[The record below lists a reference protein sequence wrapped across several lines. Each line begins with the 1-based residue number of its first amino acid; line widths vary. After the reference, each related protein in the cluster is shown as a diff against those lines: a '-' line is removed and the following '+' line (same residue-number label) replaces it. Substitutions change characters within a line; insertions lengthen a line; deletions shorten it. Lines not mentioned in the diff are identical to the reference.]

1 MDKFKKYFQ
10 QAIRKNY
17 PKESTELITET
28 ENHFSHISKDT
39 RFAATSKN
47 PIDRRLDFSAY
58 FLALVQTL
66 DERGESFER
75 IREICLEIVIEYVKP
90 KNKFQQFLKKL
101 PPKMI
106 GTGVADILLK
116 AFSKKV
122 GQNDNPEG
130 FIANIITDKN
140 ETYGFGYGVDIIE
153 CGICKLFKKHQYEKY
168 ASILCEVDKVT
179 SGLAGLELIRTGTIA
194 NGATKCDF
202 RFRRIKEKPILN

>member
-1 MDKFKKYFQ
+1 MDNFKKYFL

-17 PKESTELITET
+17 PKKSTELITET

-202 RFRRIKEKPILN
+202 RFRRIEEK

>member
-1 MDKFKKYFQ
+1 MDNFKKYFL
-10 QAIRKNY
+10 QAIRKHFPENSDQLVA
-17 PKESTELITET
+17 EM

-66 DERGESFER
+66 DELGENFEK
-75 IREICLEIVIEYVKP
+75 IREICLEIVIDYVKP

-101 PPKMI
+101 PPKLI
-106 GTGVADILLK
+106 GTRVAGLLLK
-116 AFSKKV
+116 VFSKRV
-122 GQNDNPEG
+122 SQNANPDG

-153 CGICKLFKKHQYEKY
+153 CGICKLFKKHHYEKY
-168 ASILCEVDKVT
+168 AAILCEVDKVT
-179 SGLAGLELIRTGTIA
+179 SGLAGLDLIRTGTIA
-194 NGATKCDF
+194 NGADKCDF
-202 RFRRIKEKPILN
+202 RFRRIVEP

>member
-1 MDKFKKYFQ
+1 MDNFKKYFL

-28 ENHFSHISKDT
+28 ENHFSQISKDT

-58 FLALVQTL
+58 FLALVKTL

-202 RFRRIKEKPILN
+202 RFRRIKEK

>member
-1 MDKFKKYFQ
+1 MDNYRKYFVH
-10 QAIRKNY
+10 AVRKNF
-17 PKESTELITET
+17 PQNPDQLIVQTD
-28 ENHFSHISKDT
+28 NYFSHISKDT

-66 DERGESFER
+66 DEHGETFEK

-90 KNKFQQFLKKL
+90 KNKFQQFLKEL
-101 PPKMI
+101 PPKLI
-106 GTGVADILLK
+106 GTRFAGLLLEV
-116 AFSKKV
+116 FHKKV
-122 GQNDNPEG
+122 SQNTNPDG

-153 CGICKLFKKHQYEKY
+153 CGICKLFKKHHYEKY
-168 ASILCEVDKVT
+168 ASILCEIDKVT

-202 RFRRIKEKPILN
+202 RFRRIQKM

>member
-1 MDKFKKYFQ
+1 MDNYREYFV
-10 QAIRKNY
+10 QAVRKNFSE
-17 PKESTELITET
+17 KSDQLIVET
-28 ENHFSHISKDT
+28 DNHFSYISKDT
-39 RFAATSKN
+39 RFASTSKN

-66 DERGESFER
+66 DEHGETFER

-90 KNKFQQFLKKL
+90 KNKFQQFLKEL
-101 PPKMI
+101 PPKLV
-106 GTGVADILLK
+106 GTRFAGLLIK
-116 AFSKKV
+116 VFHKKV
-122 GQNDNPEG
+122 SQNTNPDG

-153 CGICKLFKKHQYEKY
+153 CGICKLFKKHHYEKY
-168 ASILCEVDKVT
+168 ASILCEIDKVT

-202 RFRRIKEKPILN
+202 RFRRIGR

>member
-1 MDKFKKYFQ
+1 MDKFKKYFLH
-10 QAIRKNY
+10 AIRKNY

-122 GQNDNPEG
+122 GQNDNPDG

-202 RFRRIKEKPILN
+202 RFRRIEEK

>member
-1 MDKFKKYFQ
+1 MDKFKKYFLH
-10 QAIRKNY
+10 AIRKNY

-122 GQNDNPEG
+122 GQNDNPDG

-202 RFRRIKEKPILN
+202 RFRRIKEK